1 MSTKI
6 ETGFLNQSEYELW
19 NNFVAKSSYGSI
31 YSTSEYLDILCGVTD
46 GNFKILT
53 AKQGDEIIGGV
64 GLYERNSSQG
74 VYVSSRLLLYYNG
87 IVLRD
92 YDTKYPSQ
100 SASRH
105 INTMTALEEA
115 LSTED
120 YSVIRL
126 WNRTNFIDA
135 RVFLLKKWTTNLNY
149 TYTVYLSDLNNLW
162 DKVDHNLQRLI
173 NRCKKDHYEIVK
185 NDDFKSFYDLHVK
198 THERKGSPIY
208 LSYENYRL
216 YYERLRSKNLC
227 SLYHA
232 RAPEGQIAS
241 SQLVLTGSH
250 PVTHTIAAATDESFM
265 KSGVSA
271 YLRWK
276 VFEDL
281 SHQGYLA
288 NDLTDAALNPV
299 TRFKSQLGGDLQL
312 CIRLNKTNATSLS
325 INQKLMRK
333 LKTILKGLI

>member
-1 MSTKI
+1 MSIKI

-19 NNFVAKSSYGSI
+19 DKFVVKSSYGSI
-31 YSTSEYLDILCGVTD
+31 YSTSEYLDILCEVTE

-64 GLYERNSSQG
+64 GLYEQNSSQG
-74 VYVSSRLLLYYNG
+74 VYVSPRLLLYHNG

-92 YDTKYPSQ
+92 YSTKYPSQ
-100 SASRH
+100 STSRH

-115 LSTED
+115 LSTQE
-120 YSVIRL
+120 YSSIRL

-135 RVFLLKKWTTNLNY
+135 RVFLSKKWTTNLHY
-149 TYTVYLSDLNNLW
+149 TYTVYISDLNNLW
-162 DKVDHNLQRLI
+162 DKIDHNLQRLI

-185 NDDFKSFYDLHVK
+185 NDDFKSFYALHVK

-208 LSYENYRL
+208 LSYENYKL
-216 YYERLRSKNLC
+216 YYECLRSKNLC

-250 PVTHTIAAATDESFM
+250 PVTHTVAAATDKSFM

-288 NDLTDAALNPV
+288 NDLTDATLNPV
-299 TRFKSQLGGDLQL
+299 TRFKSQLGGDLEL
-312 CIRLNKTNATSLS
+312 CIGLNKTNATDMS
-325 INQKLMRK
+325 INRKLMRK
-333 LKTILKGLI
+333 LKTKFKSLI

>member
-6 ETGFLNQSEYELW
+6 ETGFLKQSEYGLW

-46 GNFKILT
+46 GNFRILT
-53 AKQGDEIIGGV
+53 AKQGDEIVGGV
-64 GLYERNSSQG
+64 GLYERHSSQG
-74 VYVSSRLLLYYNG
+74 VYVSPRLLLYYNG
-87 IVLRD
+87 MVLRD

-100 SASRH
+100 SALRH
-105 INTMTALEEA
+105 IHTMTALEEA

-126 WNRTNFIDA
+126 WNRANFIDA

-173 NRCKKDHYEIVK
+173 NRCKNDHYEIVK
-185 NDDFKSFYDLHVK
+185 NDDFKTFYDLHVK

-216 YYERLRSKNLC
+216 YYERLRFKNLC

-232 RAPEGQIAS
+232 RATDGQIAS
-241 SQLVLTGSH
+241 SQLVLTGAH
-250 PVTHTIAAATDESFM
+250 PVTHTVAAATDESFM
-265 KSGVSA
+265 KSGISA

-281 SHQGYLA
+281 SQQGYLA

-312 CIRLNKTNATSLS
+312 CIGLNKTSLS
-325 INQKLMRK
+325 KNQKLMRK
-333 LKTILKGLI
+333 LKTKLKSLT